1 MGKVKFPRLESAK
14 FREIDKVLGFK
25 VSSPAGNQP
34 GAGPPGGH
42 PHKRL
47 APRSGNQFR
56 IGPPFGCTCSQNQ
69 LFLPSRE
76 ILEPVIEARI
86 DRGFDYI
93 NGTWV
98 GYKRNY
104 FGAVVGFR
112 FAGVTNEAA
121 LDLHILC
128 CGPDTKGK
136 TKMVKLFRIQLR
148 AECTEAPQ
156 RKVAL
161 VQHTAKRDNGPQ
173 TEPPIFNIIPGV
185 LPSHNVI
192 RQISNIRNGAKVSS
206 SNRLFHYDEVD
217 RGFALKRHQNGILK
231 NYPRGEHVTVAGRYD
246 RIQFQYAV
254 VGTSGGPKG
263 TGKGAKLEKGF
274 FLKVVLTAVLEGGA
288 EIEIASAQTPSLV
301 VRGRSPSSYKLDPPK
316 GTEQIGPCMQLITEE
331 VGNDKENKFPSGS
344 KKVPATIGLR
354 SSPEAM
360 SPSRSVDSISS
371 SPPAQEKEKKFQP
384 QNLHPS
390 FFMMADRQV
399 RASFHSTTKGN
410 QNSLLLT
417 IAWGKEKKQDN
428 NCYGEH
434 LSFAFKEDSLD
445 KLNLSVP
452 RSPVPAQ
459 GIDFWPIVPLPPS
472 NIESGVRK
480 KSAENPFQI
489 EATSL
494 DYLKSTSFLIRPD
507 NCLSTLSQQAH
518 SIRSRSGGAAE
529 NPRQSTSYDR
539 LDKAMKTYE
548 ATKVGLAA
556 LDHLDTQ
563 SGQSLVGPTFNSS
576 MLPFSL
582 YVLDHATTSTPVR
595 TRVSY
600 GTFDGVKS
608 GTGKIERCTHGMKK
622 KHWNLKQRKYY
633 ESDFQNTEDFSFLRF
648 RNTLNHYQMINY
660 TTQSPVEP
668 PDLPLSS
675 VASVDEYILLASS
688 LIL

>member
-1 MGKVKFPRLESAK
+1 MGKVKFPRLESAN
-14 FREIDKVLGFK
+14 FRETDKF
-25 VSSPAGNQP
+25 P
-34 GAGPPGGH
+34 GPPGGH

-56 IGPPFGCTCSQNQ
+56 IGPPFGSTCSQNQ

-148 AECTEAPQ
+148 AECTESPQ

-217 RGFALKRHQNGILK
+217 RGLALKRHQNGILK

-246 RIQFQYAV
+246 RIQFQYA
-254 VGTSGGPKG
+254 
-263 TGKGAKLEKGF
+263 GAKLEKGF

-316 GTEQIGPCMQLITEE
+316 
-331 VGNDKENKFPSGS
+331 
-344 KKVPATIGLR
+344 
-354 SSPEAM
+354 
-360 SPSRSVDSISS
+360 
-371 SPPAQEKEKKFQP
+371 
-384 QNLHPS
+384 
-390 FFMMADRQV
+390 AD
-399 RASFHSTTKGN
+399 
-410 QNSLLLT
+410 
-417 IAWGKEKKQDN
+417 
-428 NCYGEH
+428 YG
-434 LSFAFKEDSLD
+434 
-445 KLNLSVP
+445 
-452 RSPVPAQ
+452 
-459 GIDFWPIVPLPPS
+459 
-472 NIESGVRK
+472 
-480 KSAENPFQI
+480 
-489 EATSL
+489 
-494 DYLKSTSFLIRPD
+494 
-507 NCLSTLSQQAH
+507 
-518 SIRSRSGGAAE
+518 RSG
-529 NPRQSTSYDR
+529 
-539 LDKAMKTYE
+539 K
-548 ATKVGLAA
+548 
-556 LDHLDTQ
+556 
-563 SGQSLVGPTFNSS
+563 
-576 MLPFSL
+576 
-582 YVLDHATTSTPVR
+582 
-595 TRVSY
+595 
-600 GTFDGVKS
+600 
-608 GTGKIERCTHGMKK
+608 
-622 KHWNLKQRKYY
+622 
-633 ESDFQNTEDFSFLRF
+633 
-648 RNTLNHYQMINY
+648 
-660 TTQSPVEP
+660 
-668 PDLPLSS
+668 
-675 VASVDEYILLASS
+675 
-688 LIL
+688 